1 MAIVKKKQKTKKT
14 LTTPNIRKEMKKK
27 KNNLEFLHILG
38 SHLVV
43 SLKVKH
49 ATILCFSNSTLRYLP
64 KRDEKVYLYNI
75 LYETVLSPFFLK
87 EYLFTWQFLVLVVAC
102 GM

>member
-1 MAIVKKKQKTKKT
+1 
-14 LTTPNIRKEMKKK
+14 MKKK
-27 KNNLEFLHILG
+27 KKKNLEFLHILG

-43 SLKVKH
+43 SLKVKN

-64 KRDEKVYLYNI
+64 KRDETVYLYNI

-87 EYLFTWQFLVLVVAC
+87 EYLFIYMTISGLSC
-102 GM
+102 GMWDLVP